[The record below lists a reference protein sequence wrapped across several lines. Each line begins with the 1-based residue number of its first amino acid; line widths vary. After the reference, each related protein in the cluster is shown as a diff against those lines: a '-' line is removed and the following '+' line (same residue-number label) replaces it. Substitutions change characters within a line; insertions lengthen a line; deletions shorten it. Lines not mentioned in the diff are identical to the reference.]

1 VESVLV
7 VLERKEAVMMKKGIT
22 LLLMAVLL
30 LSFASVV
37 FAGGDKNQI
46 KNPGINENAP
56 SYGEL
61 NPDLYQENR

>member
-1 VESVLV
+1 
-7 VLERKEAVMMKKGIT
+7 MMKKGIT

-30 LSFASVV
+30 LNFASVV

-61 NPDLYQENR
+61 NPDPYQENR